1 MKSKAVILDRDGVI
15 NEAFLQNGNPIP
27 PRSLDE
33 LRIILGVSEAIHLL
47 KSHGFIVLC
56 LTNQPDVSRGTMTRE
71 GVEEINK
78 HLAEELQIQEIFV
91 CFHDDSD
98 GCECRKPK
106 PGGIEYFLAKYNL
119 ARSYTYMIGDRWK
132 DIEAGRA
139 AGVNTVYIARDYAEK
154 APKGYTFSAPDLLTA
169 AGQIVEGT

>member
-15 NEAFLQNGNPIP
+15 NEVFLQNGNPIP

-78 HLAEELQIQEIFV
+78 HLEEELQIQEIFV
-91 CFHDDSD
+91 CFHDDRD
-98 GCECRKPK
+98 RCECRKPK

-119 ARSYTYMIGDRWK
+119 GRSSTYMIGDRWK

-154 APKGYTFSAPDLLTA
+154 APKDYTFSAPDLLTA